1 MDDDPR
7 TVTTRDLVT
16 GDKLLIAYFPM
27 PGMVTVNGYAVSRS
41 PELEDRHRRLCFF
54 DLLATSYS
62 PSKQLSLAGFSFR
75 FSPNAP
81 VAGFLRIRGASLA
94 LRPVGGGSN

>member
-16 GDKLLIAYFPM
+16 GDQLLIAYFPM

-41 PELEDRHRRLCFF
+41 PELEDR
-54 DLLATSYS
+54 AS
-62 PSKQLSLAGFSFR
+62 QA
-75 FSPNAP
+75 
-81 VAGFLRIRGASLA
+81 VFLRPLGNKLFTVETAILSRLF
-94 LRPVGGGSN
+94 L